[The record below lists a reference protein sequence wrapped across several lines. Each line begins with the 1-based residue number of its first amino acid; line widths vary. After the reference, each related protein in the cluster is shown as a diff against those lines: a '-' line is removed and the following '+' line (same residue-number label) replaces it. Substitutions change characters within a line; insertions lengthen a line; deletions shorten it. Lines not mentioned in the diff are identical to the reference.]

1 MLNYSGHNMTQTN
14 TNKSAALAQ
23 PKPVQPTHGLTPKP
37 FEGTSPVTPVAYP
50 EKFLRLPAVCE
61 LTTLGKSS
69 IYTIPDFPRPVL
81 LNQRGVAWKL
91 SEVAQWLESR
101 PSVEKGVNHAAR

>member
-1 MLNYSGHNMTQTN
+1 MTQTN
-14 TNKSAALAQ
+14 ANKSAALAQ

-37 FEGTSPVTPVAYP
+37 FEGTISVTPAAQP
-50 EKFLRLPAVCE
+50 EKWLRLPAVCE

-69 IYTIPDFPRPVL
+69 IYTIPDFPKPVV
-81 LNQRGVAWKL
+81 LNRRAVAWKL

-101 PSVEKGVNHAAR
+101 AYVAKGVNHAAR